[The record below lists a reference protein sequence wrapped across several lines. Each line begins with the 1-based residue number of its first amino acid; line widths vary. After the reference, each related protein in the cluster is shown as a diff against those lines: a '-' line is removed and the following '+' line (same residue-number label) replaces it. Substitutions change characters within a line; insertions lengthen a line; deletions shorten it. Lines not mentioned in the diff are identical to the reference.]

1 MIDSVQHGKETF
13 FHNVHLSLYLDVS
26 VLLKDYYCY
35 LISQLTMAGGT
46 HETME
51 KRECARPVRFHGGE
65 S

>member
-51 KRECARPVRFHGGE
+51 KKRVC
-65 S
+65 